1 MKPFVRLL
9 LPARFIPLIIWL
21 YRWFRAL
28 PYIGNAVV
36 CPCCGGHFRRFLPAG
51 YDVVRPYALCPFC
64 GTVERHRL
72 LWLYLR
78 NHTNLFQDCL
88 KVLHFAPEYILEQKF
103 RRCSNLDYIT
113 ADLNNPAMLKV
124 DITDIPL
131 PDATFDVVLCS
142 HVLEHVPDD
151 RKAMRELCR
160 ILKPGGWAILLVP
173 IELDR
178 ATTFEDP
185 TVTDPQERLRLF
197 NQTDHVRIYG
207 RDYVERLEEAGL
219 TVRQDHPVREFS
231 PSLVQR
237 YGLKDEPIFFCTHSE
252 KRRNRENR

>member
-1 MKPFVRLL
+1 MKTFVKSL
-9 LPARFIPLIIWL
+9 LPARFISPLTWL
-21 YRWFRAL
+21 YHWFRAL
-28 PYIGNAVV
+28 PYAGNAVV
-36 CPCCGGHFRRFLPAG
+36 CPCCGGHFRRFLPMG
-51 YDVVRPYALCPFC
+51 YVVVRPYAVCPFC
-64 GTVERHRL
+64 NAGERHRL

-78 NHTNLFQDCL
+78 NHTNLFHDCL

-103 RRCSNLDYIT
+103 RRCSNLEYIT

-124 DITDIPL
+124 DITDIPF

-151 RKAMRELCR
+151 RKAMHELYR
-160 ILKPGGWAILLVP
+160 VLKPGGWAILLVP

-178 ATTFEDP
+178 TTTFEDP

-197 NQTDHVRIYG
+197 NQIDHVRIYG
-207 RDYVERLEEAGL
+207 RDYVDRLEGAGF
-219 TVRQDHPVREFS
+219 TVRQDHAIREFS

-237 YGLKDEPIFFCTHSE
+237 YGLRDEPIFFCTHPILS
-252 KRRNRENR
+252 